1 MSTGRGPHCSPVEV
15 LGGSATL
22 EVPLCMTGPL
32 RVYTSTP
39 RYLKAVSVLVK
50 STVGAA
56 WHWTTL
62 VCPAELAW
70 FCQDQLAA
78 SQIMLGHS
86 LGASTGTIPKR
97 QLELGHPVVE
107 TK

>member
-22 EVPLCMTGPL
+22 EVPLYMMGPL

-39 RYLKAVSVLVK
+39 RYLKTVSVLVN

-56 WHWTTL
+56 WHWTML
-62 VCPAELAW
+62 VCPLSWHGFARTNL
-70 FCQDQLAA
+70 QP
-78 SQIMLGHS
+78 
-86 LGASTGTIPKR
+86 PK
-97 QLELGHPVVE
+97 
-107 TK
+107 